1 MKYVIIIIGERKCST
16 SEDVHPAKVFRGGT
30 IQSAAKIAPPLCI
43 SSLRCKLD
51 YFTCALSRT
60 AKNFFGN

>member
-1 MKYVIIIIGERKCST
+1 MHLT
-16 SEDVHPAKVFRGGT
+16 KVFRGGT

>member
-1 MKYVIIIIGERKCST
+1 MKYVIIINGGLSRR
-16 SEDVHPAKVFRGGT
+16 RGGT
-30 IQSAAKIAPPLCI
+30 IQSASEISPPLCI